1 MSIYNVC
8 HIRYLLDIG
17 DTLIRVARVGTDK
30 MSTAQ
35 LTQERTDAETIEQLP
50 TELDS
55 DGSKLVYLYLNVV
68 GEATVTEM
76 QSTLN
81 KKQLALYPV
90 LDTLESRDLIEQ
102 DGETYTFA
110 N

>member
-1 MSIYNVC
+1 
-8 HIRYLLDIG
+8 
-17 DTLIRVARVGTDK
+17 
-30 MSTAQ
+30 MSTAALSQ
-35 LTQERTDAETIEQLP
+35 KHADAETIDRFP
-50 TELDS
+50 DELDS

-90 LDTLESRDLIEQ
+90 LDTLESHDLVEQ

-110 N
+110 A